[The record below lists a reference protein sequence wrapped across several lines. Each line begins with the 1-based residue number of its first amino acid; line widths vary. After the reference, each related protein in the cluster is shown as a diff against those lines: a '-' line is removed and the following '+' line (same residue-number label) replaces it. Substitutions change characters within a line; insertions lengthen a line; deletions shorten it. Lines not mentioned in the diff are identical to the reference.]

1 MEMIARAILSA
12 MLEART
18 FVTSLEPARE
28 KLASLNAEFKGEYEI
43 HNDIY
48 SLKDKSRGIGE
59 VFLRLRTIPKNIWN
73 EKWVVVAIKETE
85 LRSVGKN
92 SIIPLK
98 KQFDTK
104 EEAQVFVDENYAD
117 QFEFCFESH
126 CIGWQYDLGED
137 QVDLE
142 DIEGHYSI
150 EFKSKTEEGLQR
162 LLDMFNIKET
172 IKGPSVV
179 GVKELL
185 GR

>member
-1 MEMIARAILSA
+1 

-18 FVTSLEPARE
+18 FVKSLDEARE
-28 KLASLNAEFKGEYEI
+28 KLTSLNALFKGEYEI
-43 HNDIY
+43 HNIIY
-48 SLKDKSRGIGE
+48 ASKDKSKGLE
-59 VFLRLRTIPKNIWN
+59 KVFLRLRTIPKNIWN
-73 EKWVVVAIKETE
+73 EKNVVVAIKETE
-85 LRSVGKN
+85 LKEIGKN

-104 EEAQVFVDENYAD
+104 EEAQEYIDKNLKD
-117 QFEFCFESH
+117 QFVYSFEFG

-150 EFKSKTEEGLQR
+150 EFKSKTEEGLKK
-162 LLDMFNIKET
+162 LLNEFGITET

-179 GVKELL
+179 AVKELL